1 MGLREARAFTVACI
15 AHPEEVKMAGVVMY
29 RSAPAIALRAVLCL
43 SYLELELLVR
53 AGQYLSALVDHAEAK
68 LVMSLCAAVQDRRAA
83 VLCRL
88 QERVM

>member
-1 MGLREARAFTVACI
+1 MVEVARELRAAMC
-15 AHPEEVKMAGVVMY
+15 
-29 RSAPAIALRAVLCL
+29 RSAPAIALQLLRAVLCL

-53 AGQYLSALVDHAEAK
+53 AGQYLSALENHAEAK

>member
-1 MGLREARAFTVACI
+1 MC
-15 AHPEEVKMAGVVMY
+15 
-29 RSAPAIALRAVLCL
+29 RSAPVIALQLLRAVLCL

-53 AGQYLSALVDHAEAK
+53 AGLYLSALVNHAEAK